1 LQTGVENNFGMTKSR
16 FFRHPLFIIFEFN
29 PNYALDFVMKA
40 KNTIKISTHGLF

>member
-1 LQTGVENNFGMTKSR
+1 MNLSVKQLSIIH
-16 FFRHPLFIIFEFN
+16 HPTFN